1 MTGIH
6 QPAGCGCTKSISFD
20 LNPFQLL
27 VVVVGQER
35 VQLLQSTVSI
45 HFSLFPVDRSS
56 VGTRPRRMRSLLSF
70 TISIWVYLWIWM
82 CTRSGGVSSGVSS
95 FEQIL
100 QLYAKRLK
108 KMAWVITQLV
118 GCHASIFLDL
128 TEILLQVKL
137 VAAVVSDNPPPRGVT
152 INVNLIASLTTSHP
166 GAPPSTLICR
176 STVPPTFHCRPSTG
190 SNTTSLRCSSCELI
204 SHSDKGSCAPINSV
218 DTCGGTK
225 SFFEGGNYV
234 STIVFKTS
242 VKRVPLAVEC
252 SGRSRRLLALKSGV
266 RRRW

>member
-108 KMAWVITQLV
+108 KNGLGYHATGWLSCVHLPRPHGDPSTSEV
-118 GCHASIFLDL
+118 GCCYGL
-128 TEILLQVKL
+128 
-137 VAAVVSDNPPPRGVT
+137 
-152 INVNLIASLTTSHP
+152 
-166 GAPPSTLICR
+166 
-176 STVPPTFHCRPSTG
+176 
-190 SNTTSLRCSSCELI
+190 
-204 SHSDKGSCAPINSV
+204 
-218 DTCGGTK
+218 
-225 SFFEGGNYV
+225 
-234 STIVFKTS
+234 
-242 VKRVPLAVEC
+242 
-252 SGRSRRLLALKSGV
+252 
-266 RRRW
+266 